1 MNNIICVVGPTAS
14 GKTALA
20 VELAKWTN
28 GEVVS
33 CDSMQIYT
41 GMDIGTAKPTPEEMQ
56 GIPHHM
62 LDVCSP
68 GEDFSVSKYCE
79 MATPIVEDILR
90 RGKTAIIAGGTG
102 LYVDALIRGNDFS
115 PMPSTGHRQ
124 ALETQLEEQG
134 LEAMLNKLR
143 QIDPEAAQRS
153 QNNPRRVLRALEVYL
168 ETGETIT
175 AHNLRTQAVP
185 PRFTP
190 LWIGLDF
197 ADRQQLYR
205 RIDRRVELMVQQG
218 LVEEIRAL
226 LDSGISPNSTAMQA
240 IGYKEFVAALAGR
253 GTVEEAVTQVQ
264 QSSRRYAKRQLTWFR
279 RNPAVHW
286 ILRQE
291 NQDPDSILVSARQIL
306 EEYDK

>member
-1 MNNIICVVGPTAS
+1 M
-14 GKTALA
+14 
-20 VELAKWTN
+20 
-28 GEVVS
+28 
-33 CDSMQIYT
+33 
-41 GMDIGTAKPTPEEMQ
+41 
-56 GIPHHM
+56 
-62 LDVCSP
+62 
-68 GEDFSVSKYCE
+68 
-79 MATPIVEDILR
+79 
-90 RGKTAIIAGGTG
+90 
-102 LYVDALIRGNDFS
+102 IRGNDFS

-153 QNNPRRVLRALEVYL
+153 QNTPRRVLRALEVYL

-291 NQDPDSILVSARQIL
+291 NQDPDSILLSARQIL